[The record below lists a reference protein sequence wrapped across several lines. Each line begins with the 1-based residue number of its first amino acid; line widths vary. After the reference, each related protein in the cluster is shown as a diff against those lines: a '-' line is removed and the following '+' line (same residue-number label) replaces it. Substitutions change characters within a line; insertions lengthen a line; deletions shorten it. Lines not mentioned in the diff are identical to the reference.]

1 MVDKDYRDVSYFVY
15 KIDSTAKE
23 RINIK
28 EGKNILEEKYQVL
41 SLEDNQNNGMQAM
54 AVAPVNERGEVDT
67 RRIVIAYAGTNFA
80 DSNDRDTDIQ
90 NVIMELPVVTIK
102 NYFYNIPEVKLNQIE
117 TAVYFAKKIKEK

>member
-15 KIDSTAKE
+15 KIDNTAKE

-54 AVAPVNERGEVDT
+54 AVAPRNSVEEVDI
-67 RRIVIAYAGTNFA
+67 RKIVI
-80 DSNDRDTDIQ
+80 
-90 NVIMELPVVTIK
+90 V
-102 NYFYNIPEVKLNQIE
+102 
-117 TAVYFAKKIKEK
+117 

>member
-1 MVDKDYRDVSYFVY
+1 MVDKDYRDVSYIVY
-15 KIDSTAKE
+15 KIDNTAKE

-67 RRIVIAYAGTNFA
+67 RQIVIA
-80 DSNDRDTDIQ
+80 
-90 NVIMELPVVTIK
+90 
-102 NYFYNIPEVKLNQIE
+102 
-117 TAVYFAKKIKEK
+117 

>member
-1 MVDKDYRDVSYFVY
+1 MGNMVDKDYRDVSYFVY
-15 KIDSTAKE
+15 KIDNTAKE

-67 RRIVIAYAGTNFA
+67 RRIVIA
-80 DSNDRDTDIQ
+80 
-90 NVIMELPVVTIK
+90 
-102 NYFYNIPEVKLNQIE
+102 
-117 TAVYFAKKIKEK
+117 

>member
-15 KIDSTAKE
+15 KIDNTVKE

-54 AVAPVNERGEVDT
+54 VVAPVNERGEVDT
-67 RRIVIAYAGTNFA
+67 RRIVIA
-80 DSNDRDTDIQ
+80 
-90 NVIMELPVVTIK
+90 
-102 NYFYNIPEVKLNQIE
+102 
-117 TAVYFAKKIKEK
+117 